1 MTRSKCHVCGATF
14 NVQKHEMR
22 YLGHGDIKSAQYER
36 PVSYPDW
43 QAHIMLTC
51 PIHRLP
57 RMPDSCL
64 IDLERFI
71 AMEKR
76 AAMIDEQIEAR
87 YLESDSEDIIE

>member
-1 MTRSKCHVCGATF
+1 MCGAMF

-22 YLGHGDIKSAQYER
+22 YLGHGDIKSAQYEH

-64 IDLERFI
+64 EDLDRI
-71 AMEKR
+71 ISAEKR
-76 AAMIDEQIEAR
+76 SAMIDEQIEVR
-87 YLESDSEDIIE
+87 YQSLNIEDVIE